1 MLHMCCTCAIFGS
14 KSKGGVEMGE
24 PTRQAAMQRKPILM
38 PPEMISKIDR
48 IARGRN
54 VSFAEVVREA
64 VAAFNGDVT
73 TEDTALIEALAET
86 MIKTTQE
93 VVKKIDA
100 VEKRLDET
108 HAMLEST

>member
-1 MLHMCCTCAIFGS
+1 MCCTCAIF
-14 KSKGGVEMGE
+14 KKHKGGIEMAT
-24 PTRQAAMQRKPILM
+24 PTRHEAMQRKPILM
-38 PPEMISKIDR
+38 PPEMISKVDR

-64 VAAFNGDVT
+64 VEAFNGDVT
-73 TEDTALIEALAET
+73 PENNALIEALAET
-86 MIKTTQE
+86 MIRTTQE

-108 HAMLEST
+108 HAMLKGK

>member
-1 MLHMCCTCAIFGS
+1 MAT
-14 KSKGGVEMGE
+14 
-24 PTRQAAMQRKPILM
+24 PTRHEAMQRKPILM
-38 PPEMISKIDR
+38 PPEMISKVDR

-64 VAAFNGDVT
+64 VEAFNGDVT
-73 TEDTALIEALAET
+73 PENNALIEALAET
-86 MIKTTQE
+86 MIRTTQE

-108 HAMLEST
+108 HAMLKGK

>member
-1 MLHMCCTCAIFGS
+1 MAT
-14 KSKGGVEMGE
+14 
-24 PTRQAAMQRKPILM
+24 PTRHTAMQRKPILM

-48 IARGRN
+48 IARGRK

-64 VAAFNGDVT
+64 VDAFDDNVSA
-73 TEDTALIEALAET
+73 ENTALIEALADT

-108 HAMLEST
+108 HAMLEGK

>member
-1 MLHMCCTCAIFGS
+1 MNSSSRH
-14 KSKGGVEMGE
+14 E
-24 PTRQAAMQRKPILM
+24 AMQRKPILM
-38 PPEMISKIDR
+38 PPKMISKIDK

-64 VAAFNGDVT
+64 IDAFDNDFSS
-73 TEDTALIEALAET
+73 EDTAILEALADT

-93 VVKKIDA
+93 VVKRIDA

-108 HAMLEST
+108 HAMLEDQ